1 MRVEIV
7 LAAATALGARLTG
20 DALPSSAA
28 ALPLTEQ
35 SAALVPADA
44 PAELAPSPFDWHA
57 LVEPD
62 WWDKVPADV
71 AEVLGLLPHADLYVQ
86 DELNLDLHPTLT
98 RTWSRKGRRGQ
109 RRVRAPG
116 QNRKLVGFGA
126 VDWRTGWLSHGI
138 GWRRDS
144 AAICLQLTQLVER
157 SQRRGRTV
165 LLLWD
170 NLGIHTRRGSKR
182 LRAWLDEHAEQIR
195 LIYTPRYDP
204 DANPVERLWRAMR
217 PKVTHNH
224 HRDDL
229 VGLYADA
236 RTYFDGL
243 DAAPEQVLAHIGS
256 PCAPVQHAATA

>member
-1 MRVEIV
+1 MIDHD
-7 LAAATALGARLTG
+7 L
-20 DALPSSAA
+20 
-28 ALPLTEQ
+28 
-35 SAALVPADA
+35 
-44 PAELAPSPFDWHA
+44 W
-57 LVEPD
+57 
-62 WWDKVPADV
+62 ADV
-71 AEVLGLLPHADLYVQ
+71 PTDIEELLALLARADLYVQ

-116 QNRKLVGFGA
+116 MNRKLVGFGA
-126 VDWRTGWLSHGI
+126 IDWRTGWLSHGI
-138 GWRRDS
+138 GWSRNS
-144 AAICLQLTQLVER
+144 EAVCLQIDHLVER
-157 SQRRGRTV
+157 STKRGRVV

-182 LRAWLDEHAEQIR
+182 LRECLDGHGDRVR
-195 LIYTPRYDP
+195 LVYTPPYDP
-204 DANPVERLWRAMR
+204 EANPTERLWRAMR

-243 DAAPEQVLAHIGS
+243 DAAPERVLAHIGS
-256 PCAPVQHAATA
+256 PFAPAQQAAAA

>member
-1 MRVEIV
+1 MVASE
-7 LAAATALGARLTG
+7 
-20 DALPSSAA
+20 DALPLSSSDPSSPASSVPRVSDDA
-28 ALPLTEQ
+28 SAGRSALP
-35 SAALVPADA
+35 S
-44 PAELAPSPFDWHA
+44 FDWHA
-57 LVEPD
+57 LVEPTL
-62 WWDKVPADV
+62 WDQVPADV
-71 AEVLGLLPHADLYVQ
+71 DDLLRLLPRADLYLQ
-86 DELNLDLHPTLT
+86 DEVNLDLHPTLT

-126 VDWRTGWLSHGI
+126 IDWRTGWLSHGI

-144 AAICLQLTQLVER
+144 AAICLQLAHLVER
-157 SQRRGRTV
+157 SHQRGRSV

-182 LRAWLDEHAEQIR
+182 LRAWLDAHPEQIR
-195 LIYTPRYDP
+195 LIYTPSYDP
-204 DANPVERLWRAMR
+204 DANPAERLWRAMR

-229 VGLYADA
+229 AGLYADA

-243 DAAPEQVLAHIGS
+243 DAAPEQVLTHIGS
-256 PCAPVQHAATA
+256 SFALKNQAAAA

>member
-1 MRVEIV
+1 
-7 LAAATALGARLTG
+7 LATTV
-20 DALPSSAA
+20 
-28 ALPLTEQ
+28 PL
-35 SAALVPADA
+35 V
-44 PAELAPSPFDWHA
+44 FDWHA

-62 WWDKVPADV
+62 LWEQVPPDV
-71 AEVLGLLPHADLYVQ
+71 DDLLRLLPRADLYVQ
-86 DELNLDLHPTLT
+86 DEVNLDLHPTLT

-126 VDWRTGWLSHGI
+126 IDWRTGWLSHGI

-144 AAICLQLTQLVER
+144 AAICAQLAQLVER
-157 SQRRGRTV
+157 SQKRGRVV
-165 LLLWD
+165 LVLWD

-182 LRAWLDEHAEQIR
+182 LRAWLDEQAEQIR
-195 LIYTPRYDP
+195 LLYTPAYDP
-204 DANPVERLWRAMR
+204 DANPTERLWRAMR
-217 PKVTHNH
+217 PRVTHNH

-243 DAAPEQVLAHIGS
+243 DAAPERVLSHIGS
-256 PCAPVQHAATA
+256 SFAPAQPAVAA

>member
-1 MRVEIV
+1 
-7 LAAATALGARLTG
+7 LAAAATLGASPLE
-20 DALPSSAA
+20 DALPPS
-28 ALPLTEQ
+28 LPL
-35 SAALVPADA
+35 VPPVVDSS
-44 PAELAPSPFDWHA
+44 ELAASAPPRRAAIVSFDWHA

-62 WWDKVPADV
+62 QWGQVPADV
-71 AEVLGLLPHADLYVQ
+71 DELLRLLPRADLYVQ

-98 RTWSRKGRRGQ
+98 RTWSRRGRRGQ

-126 VDWRTGWLSHGI
+126 IDWRTGWLSHGI

-144 AAICLQLTQLVER
+144 AAICLQLAHLVER
-157 SQRRGRTV
+157 SQQRGRTV

-182 LRAWLDEHAEQIR
+182 LRAWLDEHPDQIR
-195 LIYTPRYDP
+195 LLYTPSYDP
-204 DANPVERLWRAMR
+204 DANPAERLWRAMR

-224 HRDDL
+224 HHDDL
-229 VGLYADA
+229 VGFYADA

-243 DAAPEQVLAHIGS
+243 DQAPEQVLAHIGS
-256 PCAPVQHAATA
+256 SFALNYQPAAA